1 MRLFVP
7 LVFALSL
14 VLLIP
19 AAAGAR
25 VSVGIGDQ
33 HASSYQDPGL
43 RKLHLKTARL
53 ALAWDWY
60 RDPYLTSQ
68 TDAWMAAVRS
78 ARMRPLISLNRSWRP
93 SGRYKIPAMGDYV
106 HSFRLLRA
114 RYPHVREFSAWN
126 EPNAKEQPFYRK
138 PALAARYFN
147 AMRRAAGRRIT
158 VVAGDINDGP
168 AMTAWLRTYKRHVRG
183 AKVWALHNY
192 KDATSKY
199 TRGTTRAFV
208 RIVRRPVW
216 LTETGGIRSRGGL
229 KGQAR
234 SVKRIFALAH
244 ANRAIKR
251 IYFYE
256 WRAVRHS
263 HWDSA
268 FLSATG
274 TRRPAYHA
282 LRQGLRHR

>member
-1 MRLFVP
+1 MRLLVP
-7 LVFALSL
+7 LALALSL
-14 VLLIP
+14 VLLVP

-25 VSVGIGDQ
+25 VKVGIGDQ
-33 HASSYQDPGL
+33 HASSYHDPGL

-53 ALAWDWY
+53 SLAWDWY
-60 RDPYLTSQ
+60 KDPYLTGQ
-68 TDAWMAAVRS
+68 ADQWVAAVRS

-93 SGRYKIPAMGDYV
+93 SGRYEIPAMTEYV
-106 HSFRLLRA
+106 RSFRLLRS

-138 PALAARYFN
+138 PGLAARYFN

-158 VVAGDINDGP
+158 VVAGDIKDGR
-168 AMTAWLRTYKRHVRG
+168 AMTRWLRTYKRKVRG
-183 AKVWALHNY
+183 AKVWGLHNY

-208 RIVRRPVW
+208 RMVRRPVW

-244 ANRAIKR
+244 ANHAIKR

-256 WRAVRHS
+256 WRAVPHS

-268 FLSATG
+268 FLSAAG
-274 TRRPAYHA
+274 KRRPAYFA
-282 LRQGLRHR
+282 LRHGLRRR

>member
-1 MRLFVP
+1 MRLLVP
-7 LVFALSL
+7 FALMLSL

-19 AAAGAR
+19 AAASAR
-25 VSVGIGDQ
+25 VTVGIGDQ

-68 TDAWMAAVRS
+68 ADAWVAAVRS

-93 SGRYKIPAMGDYV
+93 SGGHEFPPMADFVR
-106 HSFRLLRA
+106 SFRKLRA

-126 EPNAKEQPFYRK
+126 EPNAKEQPFVRK
-138 PALAARYFN
+138 PKLAARYFN

-158 VVAGDINDGP
+158 VVAGDIKDDK
-168 AMTAWLRTYKRHVRG
+168 AMTGWLRAYKREVRG

-192 KDATSKY
+192 KDATSNY

-208 RIVRRPVW
+208 R
-216 LTETGGIRSRGGL
+216 

-234 SVKRIFALAH
+234 SVKRIFALAR

-256 WRAVRHS
+256 WRAVRDS

-268 FLSATG
+268 FLSVTG
-274 TRRPAYHA
+274 KRRPAYHA
-282 LRQGLRHR
+282 LREGLRRR

>member
-1 MRLFVP
+1 MRL
-7 LVFALSL
+7 LVSLALMFCL

-19 AAAGAR
+19 TAASAR
-25 VSVGIGDQ
+25 VTVGIGDQ
-33 HASSYQDPGL
+33 HASSYHDPGL

-60 RDPYLTSQ
+60 RDPYLTGQ
-68 TDAWMAAVRS
+68 ADAWVAAVRS

-93 SGRYKIPAMGDYV
+93 SGRREIPAMADYV
-106 HSFRLLRA
+106 RSFRLLRA

-126 EPNAKEQPFYRK
+126 EPNAAEQPFHRK
-138 PALAARYFN
+138 PKLAARYFN
-147 AMRRAAGRRIT
+147 AIRRAAGRRIT
-158 VVAGDINDGP
+158 VVAGDIKDDV
-168 AMTAWLRTYKRHVRG
+168 AMTSWLRAYKRKVRG

-234 SVKRIFALAH
+234 SVKRIFALAR

-268 FLSATG
+268 FVSAAG
-274 TRRPAYHA
+274 KRRPAYHA
-282 LRQGLRHR
+282 LRQNLRRR

>member
-1 MRLFVP
+1 MRLLAP
-7 LVFALSL
+7 FALALCL
-14 VLLIP
+14 VLLVP

-33 HASSYQDPGL
+33 HASSYRDPGL

-53 ALAWDWY
+53 SLAWDWY
-60 RDPYLTSQ
+60 KDPYLTGQ
-68 TDAWMAAVRS
+68 ADAWVAAVRS

-93 SGRYKIPAMGDYV
+93 SGRYEIPPMTEYV
-106 HSFRLLRA
+106 HSFRLLRS

-158 VVAGDINDGP
+158 VVAGDIKDGR
-168 AMTAWLRTYKRHVRG
+168 AMTAWLRSYKRKVHG
-183 AKVWALHNY
+183 AKIWALHNY

-208 RIVRRPVW
+208 RIVHRPVW

-229 KGQAR
+229 TGQAR

-244 ANRAIKR
+244 ANHAIKR

-274 TRRPAYHA
+274 KHRPAYHA